1 MLTGLHCGSD
11 DVQEN
16 YMQRTLSVNKG
27 SSTNIKNG
35 NVAELND
42 IITFYHPAN
51 EGQFPSKRYVVD
63 LVKLQNVV
71 FNVRLIMEA
80 DELKGA
86 PIVSDDTVTA
96 NVKAKQ
102 PKMIKTSFMNLA
114 DSLALQAIIQ
124 EPEFSKRN
132 MSVKIDSNNPK
143 RINVRFPVKLSGNI
157 EISDTDIY
165 FGFYLGE

>member
-1 MLTGLHCGSD
+1 MPFVIAARALLNDIVTIANSNPAQGYTGLLTGLHCGSD

-63 LVKLQNVV
+63 LV
-71 FNVRLIMEA
+71 
-80 DELKGA
+80 
-86 PIVSDDTVTA
+86 
-96 NVKAKQ
+96 
-102 PKMIKTSFMNLA
+102 
-114 DSLALQAIIQ
+114 
-124 EPEFSKRN
+124 
-132 MSVKIDSNNPK
+132 
-143 RINVRFPVKLSGNI
+143 
-157 EISDTDIY
+157 
-165 FGFYLGE
+165 